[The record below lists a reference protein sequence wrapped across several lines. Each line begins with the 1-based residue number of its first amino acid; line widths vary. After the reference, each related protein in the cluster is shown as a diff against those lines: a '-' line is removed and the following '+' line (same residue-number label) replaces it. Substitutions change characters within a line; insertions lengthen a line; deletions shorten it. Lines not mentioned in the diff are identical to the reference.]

1 MHFELETH
9 VNPGT
14 AYPYLGRASL
24 LSDAIK
30 RPFTDIDNRLSRH
43 WGARSEHE
51 AEQLRF
57 DMKAYLSLLN
67 TSPMIPLKFRLKVL
81 KRFEN
86 ELDLF
91 DDNLAAALLN
101 AYQIAA
107 EMLQQ
112 TATRNPAYYPALI
125 DVAANAMQMAIQF
138 FRLTLETYQS
148 PGIIT
153 IRRIFNLERLGL
165 GALQAMPEGLE
176 EARAHLQHLVARYEL
191 LRALD
196 FFGKPPSEQKII
208 WQLLQKDGGELQP
221 RFYRHQDA
229 PPSRLPGKLFLLTIL
244 SRPDQAPYVTHRP
257 EKFPGDTILIPLSR
271 FLSHLAEEYKKS
283 KILLRDED
291 LQKKVMRTEDE
302 LQLTMI
308 GSGLIL
314 NDLRMKERAK
324 RYQYRET
331 RVYINGDLRRAF
343 AGVEDTGK
351 ISRYTLA
358 PFELNADNTWLIA
371 DISKTGLGLMRHSSS
386 HADIEVGA
394 MAGLKWPHHKGEPE
408 LGFIR
413 WFKEPKPDEQHLG
426 IEFLQGNFR
435 LISAS
440 LTGAG
445 AIVSLKMIP
454 PWPVIAERRLDSLR
468 IFSPEKNIF
477 AGNILNLSN
486 TEHPG
491 PYKVH
496 HIIRTGPNY
505 ILFIATP
512 AEKEI

>member
-9 VNPGT
+9 VDPGN
-14 AYPYLGRASL
+14 AYPELGRASL
-24 LSDAIK
+24 LTDAIT
-30 RPFTDIDNRLSRH
+30 RPFTDIEHRLSRH
-43 WGARSEHE
+43 WGARSEHD
-51 AEQLRF
+51 AERLRF
-57 DMKAYLSLLN
+57 GMKAYLSLLN
-67 TSPMIPLKFRLKVL
+67 ASPMIPLKFRLKVL

-91 DDNLAAALLN
+91 DDQLAAALLN
-101 AYQIAA
+101 AYQIAT
-107 EMLQQ
+107 EMLQS
-112 TATRNPAYYPALI
+112 AAARDPGYYPALI

-148 PGIIT
+148 PGIIAT
-153 IRRIFNLERLGL
+153 RRIFNLERLGL
-165 GALQAMPEGLE
+165 GTLQAKPEGLE

-229 PPSRLPGKLFLLTIL
+229 PPSRLPGKLFLLSNL

-257 EKFPGDTILIPLSR
+257 EKFPGDAILIPVSR

-283 KILLRDED
+283 KILLRDKD
-291 LQKKVMRTEDE
+291 LQRKIMRTEDE
-302 LQLTMI
+302 LHLTMT

-314 NDLRMKERAK
+314 NDLRIKERAR

-331 RVYINGDLRRAF
+331 RVYINGNLHRAF
-343 AGVEDTGK
+343 AGTEDTGN

-358 PFELNADNTWLIA
+358 PFELNADNTWLID
-371 DISKTGLGLMRHSSS
+371 DISKTGLGLTRHSSS
-386 HADIEVGA
+386 HVDIEVGA

-413 WFKEPKPDEQHLG
+413 WFREPRQDEQRMG

-435 LISAS
+435 LIKAS

-445 AIVSLKMIP
+445 LITSLKMIP

-468 IFSPEKNIF
+468 VFSPEKNIST
-477 AGNILNLSN
+477 GKILNFSN
-486 TEHPG
+486 TDHPG

-512 AEKEI
+512 TDREL